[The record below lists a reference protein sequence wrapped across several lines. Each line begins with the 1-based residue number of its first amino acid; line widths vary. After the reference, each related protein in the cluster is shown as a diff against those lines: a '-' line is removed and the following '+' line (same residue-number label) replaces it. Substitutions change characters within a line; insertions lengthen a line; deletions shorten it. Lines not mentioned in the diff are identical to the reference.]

1 MILSPYAVLSCTPLV
16 VCVDNIVGVAV
27 LWRRCVVL
35 VASVLLMMEFIV
47 CGFFLSCFVL
57 LWFDCVGV
65 WFCFLR
71 PDQNVWENSART
83 ESSKQARFIRA
94 ILFFLRSKRESNVGQ
109 RFFFSLV
116 SCHHFNNS
124 LIRAERILMYVLL
137 RSLSVASELGS
148 LSLAARVSWMNFSTM
163 MWVS

>member
-94 ILFFLRSKRESNVGQ
+94 ILFFLRSKRESNVGL
-109 RFFFSLV
+109 RFFSLWFPV
-116 SCHHFNNS
+116 
-124 LIRAERILMYVLL
+124 IT
-137 RSLSVASELGS
+137 
-148 LSLAARVSWMNFSTM
+148 STTH
-163 MWVS
+163 